1 MVASMENSD
10 RRGWLTPRLHVT
22 ALDLMRGKFSLR
34 TVEPSDDFTLDNV
47 LFKSFS
53 GLISF
58 NSVF

>member
-1 MVASMENSD
+1 MVASMEDLD
-10 RRGWLTPRLHVT
+10 RHGWLTLRLHVT
-22 ALDLMRGKFSLR
+22 ALDLMRGNFNFR

-58 NSVF
+58 SSVF